1 MKINWSDGSTAKCN
15 LLHSWSRVP
24 RARVYARM
32 YARAC
37 IYACMNVCVRVR
49 ASKREIS
56 GPRPRQ
62 TPKLCFT
69 ADSQFT
75 FFLASYSRLF
85 PRNGSRNAR
94 AASDAP
100 IRHRYHFFF
109 PLPSPPLPSIH
120 LCHFCQLTFNR
131 AKTKK
136 KERKKIFL
144 LSRRDVTC
152 CVSTRR
158 RRLRR
163 LYAWSGASDSE
174 FKLFYPWI
182 ANKLTAWHLWYYYVI
197 TAATRRDVPSLCLS
211 LSPSFFFSFSLCR
224 LLIYRILLRRVTL
237 KGRPL

>member
-1 MKINWSDGSTAKCN
+1 
-15 LLHSWSRVP
+15 
-24 RARVYARM
+24 M
-32 YARAC
+32 Y
-37 IYACMNVCVRVR
+37 VRVR

-94 AASDAP
+94 ASAAP
-100 IRHRYHFFF
+100 IRHRYHFF
-109 PLPSPPLPSIH
+109 LPPFLPPSLDPPLSF
-120 LCHFCQLTFNR
+120 LSTDVQLSKN
-131 AKTKK
+131 KK
-136 KERKKIFL
+136 KAKEKKVS
-144 LSRRDVTC
+144 LSFIPAWRDA
-152 CVSTRR
+152 
-158 RRLRR
+158 LRVDSSSSSSSSSSLR
-163 LYAWSGASDSE
+163 VSGASDSE

-182 ANKLTAWHLWYYYVI
+182 ANKLAAWHLWYYYVI
-197 TAATRRDVPSLCLS
+197 TAATRRDVPSLLCLS
-211 LSPSFFFSFSLCR
+211 LSLFLSFSLSLCR